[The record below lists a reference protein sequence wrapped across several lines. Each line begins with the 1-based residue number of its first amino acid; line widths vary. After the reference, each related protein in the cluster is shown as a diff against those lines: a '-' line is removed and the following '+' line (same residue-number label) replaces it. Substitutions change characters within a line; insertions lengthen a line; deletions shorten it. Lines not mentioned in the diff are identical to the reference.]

1 MASKLYD
8 YTPQEL
14 QNLLNESNSYADLLR
29 KLGMSEHGANMTTL
43 RKIIDEY
50 NLDLSIINENRKN
63 ENLRQLSRDRKT
75 PFGQEIP
82 LNEILQ
88 NGTLYKSERLL
99 KKLYKEEYKEKRC
112 EICGI
117 ENWMGKEIT
126 FHLHHKD
133 GNHYNNDLDNLQ
145 VLCPNCHSQ
154 TDNFAGKGACKTP
167 KLSKEKEKKK
177 AQRGISEDGQRF
189 YDGYG
194 DYKVLCPSCHKNFMN
209 KDASQCRQCYEKE
222 RKIPK
227 VSKDKLF
234 EIMQCNTF
242 TSAAETLGV
251 DRDTVA
257 KWYKYYIEEE
267 KANGNIMINSD
278 KAPTKEELKKQLYKF
293 KSFAALGNIYG
304 VTDNSIRKWCRKYN
318 LPSHTKEIKV
328 MTEEDWQT
336 I

>member
-1 MASKLYD
+1 MIIKIMASKLYN
-8 YTPQEL
+8 YSATEL
-14 QNLLNESNSYADLLR
+14 QGLLDESNSYSDLLR
-29 KLGMSEHGANMTTL
+29 KLNMSEYGSNIRTL

-50 NLDLSIINENRKN
+50 NLDLSKIDENRKN
-63 ENLRQLSRDRKT
+63 KNKNRDRNKIIL
-75 PFGQEIP
+75 E
-82 LNEILQ
+82 EIL
-88 NGTLYKSERLL
+88 NNNKFCASSDLL
-99 KKLYKEEYKEKRC
+99 NKLYEEGYKEKRC

-133 GNHYNNDLDNLQ
+133 GDHYNNDLDNLQ

-154 TDNFAGKGACKTP
+154 TDNFAGKGTCKIP

-194 DYKVLCPSCHKNFMN
+194 DYKVLCPSCNKNFMN
-209 KDASQCRQCYEKE
+209 RNASQCTECHRKE

-234 EIMQCNTF
+234 EIMQCSTF

-267 KANGNIMINSD
+267 KANGNVMINSD
-278 KAPTKEELKKQLYKF
+278 KAPTKEELKEQLYKF
-293 KSFAALGNIYG
+293 KSFVALGNIYG